1 MHLVPTLCQF
11 HKNNARNIIYMAV
24 LILSKNF
31 DLRKM
36 LILGQLP
43 GGIWELTKFQNT
55 FLGFFFL

>member
-36 LILGQLP
+36 LILGQPP
-43 GGIWELTKFQNT
+43 GGICELTKFQNT
-55 FLGFFFL
+55 FLSFLFL